1 MLHAK
6 YEDPSLNSLGQ
17 EDLKIFFHY
26 VAMATRVLHGIQ
38 FFEAI
43 WRAWPKDHFCEVSLK
58 SDC

>member
-17 EDLKIFFHY
+17 EDFKKFFHY

-43 WRAWPKDHFCEVSLK
+43 
-58 SDC
+58 